1 MASGKRS
8 LLPNSLLA
16 KGGGGETLSRKRS
29 GATSREKQEDSRSP
43 SGMAQRLSEDLKSSG
58 IHPTQQRL
66 SVFQTLTESKGHL
79 SAEEI
84 HGLVKS
90 KTPRIGLATI
100 YRTLHTLKEKGL
112 VEEHRFNDEFSRY
125 EAKPAKHHD
134 HLICIECGKVVE
146 FDQPVIEQLQVA
158 AARDNHF
165 SIVSHRLEI
174 YGICETCQNR
184 RAEEASLR
192 L

>member
-1 MASGKRS
+1 MTSGR
-8 LLPNSLLA
+8 
-16 KGGGGETLSRKRS
+16 
-29 GATSREKQEDSRSP
+29 RSP
-43 SGMAQRLSEDLKSSG
+43 SQKTISTKNGKRETPSLKRPGPSARERKEDSPSGTTQRLTEDLRSSG

-66 SVFQTLTESKGHL
+66 RVFQTLTESKGHL

-84 HGLVKS
+84 HGLIRS
-90 KTPRIGLATI
+90 QTPRIGLATI
-100 YRTLHTLKEKGL
+100 YRTLHALKEKGL

-158 AARDNHF
+158 AARENHF
-165 SIVSHRLEI
+165 TIVSHRLEI
-174 YGICETCQNR
+174 YGICESCQQ
-184 RAEEASLR
+184 LR
-192 L
+192 KEHDALLL

>member
-1 MASGKRS
+1 MTSGRRS
-8 LLPNSLLA
+8 PSQKKIIA
-16 KGGGGETLSRKRS
+16 PKGGTRDASSPKRS
-29 GATSREKQEDSRSP
+29 GTSARERKEDSP
-43 SGMAQRLSEDLKSSG
+43 SGAVQRLSEDLRSSG

-66 SVFQTLTESKGHL
+66 RVFQTLTESKGHL

-84 HGLVKS
+84 HGLIRS
-90 KTPRIGLATI
+90 QTPRIGLATI
-100 YRTLHTLKEKGL
+100 YRTLHALKEKGL

-158 AARDNHF
+158 AARENHF
-165 SIVSHRLEI
+165 TIVSHRLEI
-174 YGICETCQNR
+174 YGICESCER
-184 RAEEASLR
+184 LR
-192 L
+192 KEHDALLL